1 MKLLVVNFVYAS
13 AILERTPCLL
23 ARRLFKVASK
33 LMTMTSSSNQKGQDE
48 PSSLSTS
55 SSNGGPTCFT
65 LKRVE
70 GSPGC
75 FNDVIVFPCEQQEP
89 AKFNFVFFGGDIQD
103 YPEEMQK
110 NPTSRRYS
118 KWNLIDTG
126 RLLATRI
133 NTSSSFSA
141 RANLL
146 VVRAD
151 SFHLK
156 CFAK

>member
-1 MKLLVVNFVYAS
+1 MCFQP
-13 AILERTPCLL
+13 AIVKTCLL
-23 ARRLFKVASK
+23 QRRLFKVAPLSK
-33 LMTMTSSSNQKGQDE
+33 LMTMTSNQKCPELSSLPPNSSSSDTSSNDH
-48 PSSLSTS
+48 L
-55 SSNGGPTCFT
+55 T

-75 FNDVIVFPCEQQEP
+75 YNDVIVFPYVDSGKQLQ
-89 AKFNFVFFGGDIQD
+89 AKRNFVFFGGDIQD

-126 RLLATRI
+126 RLLAERI
-133 NTSSSFSA
+133 NRSPSLSA
-141 RANLL
+141 QANLL
-146 VVRAD
+146 VIRAD
-151 SFHLK
+151 AFHLK